1 MNKIPILLIIIII
14 LSPCVY
20 LQCELNKGVCFDLL
34 DDDDQSFSF
43 YWALGLRLRLESMGG
58 CVCVSVTTHRKI

>member
-1 MNKIPILLIIIII
+1 MII

-58 CVCVSVTTHRKI
+58 CVCECDHA